1 MDLTTSYWS
10 YFPLN
15 TNKELKNNNNKFKK
29 KNKKNSR
36 PRVIVTRDLIRLDF
50 RCADITLPPQ
60 ERPPFLSDH
69 FFIAEGVTS
78 WKGNHGFRFEIAVL
92 LILITVI
99 SLWYVKFGLLG

>member
-10 YFPLN
+10 YCPLN
-15 TNKELKNNNNKFKK
+15 TNKELKNDNNKL
-29 KNKKNSR
+29 KKNSR

-69 FFIAEGVTS
+69 FFIAEWVAS
-78 WKGNHGFRFEIAVL
+78 WKGDHGFRFEIAVL